1 MSGRDRL
8 REARR
13 ERGMTQQQVAGMLD
27 ITVRQYQNIESG
39 KTMGKIALWDALE
52 DLFGVHQ
59 RRLRDVSAKK
69 PNCPSSETIA
79 TSSDSTATTLDSL
92 SELAERSRSRSTAS
106 EKPLNSAMKSSSSSH
121 CASSVPSV
129 RAETESSNDRDVSL
143 GMAYMGVAL
152 TLFVMSLVFRP

>member
-59 RRLRDVSAKK
+59 RRLREVSGA
-69 PNCPSSETIA
+69 
-79 TSSDSTATTLDSL
+79 D
-92 SELAERSRSRSTAS
+92 
-106 EKPLNSAMKSSSSSH
+106 
-121 CASSVPSV
+121 
-129 RAETESSNDRDVSL
+129 
-143 GMAYMGVAL
+143 G
-152 TLFVMSLVFRP
+152 

>member
-59 RRLRDVSAKK
+59 RRLREVS
-69 PNCPSSETIA
+69 
-79 TSSDSTATTLDSL
+79 
-92 SELAERSRSRSTAS
+92 
-106 EKPLNSAMKSSSSSH
+106 
-121 CASSVPSV
+121 
-129 RAETESSNDRDVSL
+129 
-143 GMAYMGVAL
+143 
-152 TLFVMSLVFRP
+152 